1 MPYQIVSTTNQAQ
14 QQNVIDISFN
24 STVPFATIFTTQLS
38 VFGKLKNLL
47 LTRLGERLLQPNFG
61 TDLFKIL
68 FEVNSDELQQ
78 EIENYILPKISYWL
92 PEVNVNEIQVKTNSD
107 DPTME
112 YSIIISI
119 NYTVNGINTS
129 SLTLTANESG
139 MLQIQQG
146 Q

>member
-14 QQNVIDISFN
+14 QQNGIDISFN

-47 LTRLGERLLQPNFG
+47 LTRLGERPLQPNFG

-78 EIENYILPKISYWL
+78 EIENYILPKISYWI

>member
-1 MPYQIVSTTNQAQ
+1 
-14 QQNVIDISFN
+14 
-24 STVPFATIFTTQLS
+24 
-38 VFGKLKNLL
+38 
-47 LTRLGERLLQPNFG
+47 
-61 TDLFKIL
+61 
-68 FEVNSDELQQ
+68 LQQ

>member
-1 MPYQIVSTTNQAQ
+1 MPYQIISTTNQAQ
-14 QQNVIDISFN
+14 QQNGIDISFN
-24 STVPFATIFTTQLS
+24 STVPFETIFTTQLS

-47 LTRLGERLLQPNFG
+47 LTRLGERPLQPNFG

-68 FEVNSDELQQ
+68 FEANSDELQQ
-78 EIENYILPKISYWL
+78 EIENYILPKISYWI